1 MCNEIEYEMMQ
12 ECLQKIKQVKEKQL
26 EEEELIKVTTTD
38 FQKEPLDSKSKTYLK
53 TFAHLV
59 HD

>member
-26 EEEELIKVTTTD
+26 EEQLIKVTTN
-38 FQKEPLDSKSKTYLK
+38 
-53 TFAHLV
+53 
-59 HD
+59 